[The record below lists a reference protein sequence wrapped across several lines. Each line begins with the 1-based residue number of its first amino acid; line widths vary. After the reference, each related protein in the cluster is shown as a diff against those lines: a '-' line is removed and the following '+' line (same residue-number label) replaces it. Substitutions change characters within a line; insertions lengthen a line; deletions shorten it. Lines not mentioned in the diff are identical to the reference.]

1 MAPDTFLGR
10 PIDYWLEINQR
21 INDGRFES
29 VTAESLLTELIAA
42 NAKLRYY
49 ENHLDQMLTYRKA
62 CDKL

>member
-1 MAPDTFLGR
+1 M
-10 PIDYWLEINQR
+10 EINQR

-49 ENHLDQMLTYRKA
+49 ENHLDRMLTYRKA